1 MSDAS
6 MMLVI
11 KFTLRYAGMLEN
23 NINQERYISHKSYP
37 MSGTTDDNLGRR
49 LFLVQKEKAVED
61 ALEKIRRRTGPEWSS
76 ITSSD
81 REILKNI
88 LGEVWITIER
98 PRWSTYSF
106 SKLSITDLNSII
118 ALGKEVIAKKS
129 MSEGLLSSLDAI
141 LQKEL

>member
-1 MSDAS
+1 
-6 MMLVI
+6 
-11 KFTLRYAGMLEN
+11 
-23 NINQERYISHKSYP
+23 

-49 LFLVQKEKAVED
+49 LFQVQKEKAVED
-61 ALEKIRRRTGPEWSS
+61 ALEKIRRTTGPEWGLV
-76 ITSSD
+76 TASD

-88 LGEVWITIER
+88 LGEVWIAIER

-106 SKLSITDLNSII
+106 SKLTITDINSII

-129 MSEGLLSSLDAI
+129 LSEGLLSSLDTI